1 MHSRRGQPL
10 RSVLGFARWPEGG
23 EGLGC
28 RGHSQREQPWLG
40 TDVDAQSDA
49 LHQRVP
55 HVQRCKLGY
64 GRRRRRFHQRAQR
77 RSPTVHGDV
86 VHSRPTAVNYPS
98 AQTVIY
104 YGANDGTLRAVDS
117 AAGKEL
123 WAYIAPEFYATLP
136 RLRQDSPLVSY
147 SFVNPLSISPPPIPK
162 NYYFD
167 GSIGVYQNSDSSKV
181 WVYPTMRRGGRMI
194 YALDVTTPSAPTLK
208 WKVGCPDLT
217 DDTNCTTG
225 LTAIGQTWSTPN
237 VATLKTGGTA
247 AETPRPIVAVGGGYD
262 NCEDG
267 SPNAACSD
275 AKGSI
280 VYILD
285 AADGSK
291 LASFTTAGRV
301 VMDVVFVDLDGD
313 RIPDLAYAADT
324 RGNIYRINFG
334 YSKSAPLPA
343 ASWTS
348 TLIAGTTGSNRK
360 FLYPPALYP
369 GYDSGTG
376 KFYVYLAL
384 GTGDREQPLLTQ
396 YPYATPILN
405 RFYVFVDDI
414 TSTAKADLD
423 DSTAMSDFTAATSCN
438 TSRVLPG
445 SGKSGWF
452 MDLNA
457 YGRGEQ
463 TVTSAVIVNGFV
475 AFSTNRAVPPNAN
488 VCAPAGEA
496 RGYAVNLLNAS
507 GVIGVQPNSC
517 GGDRSGT
524 FAGGGLPPS
533 PVVSNVTV
541 NGKVEMIG
549 IGVIDLNGAPIS
561 VGVQSQKVFSLP
573 PQPLKRVYWRQEGDN

>member
-1 MHSRRGQPL
+1 M
-10 RSVLGFARWPEGG
+10 
-23 EGLGC
+23 
-28 RGHSQREQPWLG
+28 
-40 TDVDAQSDA
+40 
-49 LHQRVP
+49 
-55 HVQRCKLGY
+55 
-64 GRRRRRFHQRAQR
+64 
-77 RSPTVHGDV
+77 
-86 VHSRPTAVNYPS
+86 
-98 AQTVIY
+98 
-104 YGANDGTLRAVDS
+104 
-117 AAGKEL
+117 
-123 WAYIAPEFYATLP
+123 
-136 RLRQDSPLVSY
+136 
-147 SFVNPLSISPPPIPK
+147 
-162 NYYFD
+162 
-167 GSIGVYQNSDSSKV
+167 
-181 WVYPTMRRGGRMI
+181 
-194 YALDVTTPSAPTLK
+194 
-208 WKVGCPDLT
+208 
-217 DDTNCTTG
+217 
-225 LTAIGQTWSTPN
+225 
-237 VATLKTGGTA
+237 
-247 AETPRPIVAVGGGYD
+247 AVGGGYD

-267 SPNAACSD
+267 SPNAACSG

-343 ASWTS
+343 ANWTS

-396 YPYATPILN
+396 YPYATPVLN

-475 AFSTNRAVPPNAN
+475 AFSTNRAVPPSAN

-496 RGYAVNLLNAS
+496 RGYARRRPAPV
-507 GVIGVQPNSC
+507 
-517 GGDRSGT
+517 
-524 FAGGGLPPS
+524 AGGEQCYCQWKGRNDRHRRDRPEWRPDQRRGAEPESLQPAAAASQTRVLATGRRQLILRCTYAPCPGTGRSPPS
-533 PVVSNVTV
+533 RWDRNECESAKRRPNVPRR
-541 NGKVEMIG
+541 NARRGFRW
-549 IGVIDLNGAPIS
+549 LAIS
-561 VGVQSQKVFSLP
+561 I
-573 PQPLKRVYWRQEGDN
+573 